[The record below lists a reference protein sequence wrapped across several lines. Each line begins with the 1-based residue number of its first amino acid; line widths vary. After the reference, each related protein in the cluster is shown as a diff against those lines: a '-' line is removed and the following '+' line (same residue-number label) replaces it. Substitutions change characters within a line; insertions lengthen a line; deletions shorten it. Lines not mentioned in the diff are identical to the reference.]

1 MKQKLFLLLMLVVAL
16 AACTKDDDEYD
27 DYVAEAPGPRVP
39 NGDDSVN
46 TNYEFGTFE
55 GDWIL
60 EQQVISESAIVV
72 MDSDYVEFHIPGDI
86 VVSKALKVIGM
97 EKDINITEIYPRYM
111 RVIPLGLSDNKAY
124 YNFGFYDLRGMQA
137 EIQANMQVNFS
148 STSIYGGMMYYDV
161 DHSNREMMFFLI
173 SERPSQAI
181 YDIETGLWTLKIKI
195 IQVFVYD
202 GLETKI
208 YDLPSPFV
216 LLFVAKKKL

>member
-27 DYVAEAPGPRVP
+27 DYMSEAPGPRVP

-137 EIQANMQVNFS
+137 EIS

-181 YDIETGLWTLKIKI
+181 YDIDTGLWTLKIKI

>member
-1 MKQKLFLLLMLVVAL
+1 
-16 AACTKDDDEYD
+16 
-27 DYVAEAPGPRVP
+27 
-39 NGDDSVN
+39 
-46 TNYEFGTFE
+46 
-55 GDWIL
+55 
-60 EQQVISESAIVV
+60 
-72 MDSDYVEFHIPGDI
+72 
-86 VVSKALKVIGM
+86 
-97 EKDINITEIYPRYM
+97 
-111 RVIPLGLSDNKAY
+111 
-124 YNFGFYDLRGMQA
+124 
-137 EIQANMQVNFS
+137 
-148 STSIYGGMMYYDV
+148 MYYDV

>member
-1 MKQKLFLLLMLVVAL
+1 MKQKLFLLLMLMVAL
-16 AACTKDDDEYD
+16 AACTKDNDEYD
-27 DYVAEAPGPRVP
+27 DYVSEALGLRVP

-111 RVIPLGLSDNKAY
+111 RVIPIGLSDNKAY

-161 DHSNREMMFFLI
+161 DHSKKVGYIMLMSDNHNK
-173 SERPSQAI
+173 AI
-181 YDIETGLWTLKIKI
+181 FDSETGLWTLKIKI
-195 IQVFVYD
+195 IQVLVYD

-216 LLFVAKKKL
+216 LLFVAKKRL

>member
-16 AACTKDDDEYD
+16 AACTKDDD
-27 DYVAEAPGPRVP
+27 DYMSEAPGPRMP

-111 RVIPLGLSDNKAY
+111 RVIPLGLSYNKAY

-173 SERPSQAI
+173 SERPSRAI